1 MLVLEMVDGVQQTEA
16 VVEKVEWP
24 IVEQVPVAAE
34 VVMQILVVLVVL
46 VSSSLHTP
54 LDKYRKDCYN
64 PKYLNKQLVNYK
76 KWLILHN

>member
-1 MLVLEMVDGVQQTEA
+1 MVVLEKVDTAQQPVLVL
-16 VVEKVEWP
+16 VVVEWP

-76 KWLILHN
+76 RWLILHN

>member
-1 MLVLEMVDGVQQTEA
+1 MVVLEKVDTAQQPVLVL
-16 VVEKVEWP
+16 VVVEWP

-54 LDKYRKDCYN
+54 LDKY
-64 PKYLNKQLVNYK
+64 
-76 KWLILHN
+76 